1 MAHPRRSDGSS
12 SLIAA
17 PCGLLSVTIGVFVLC
32 GWIWDVDSFKTIY
45 GPITMKTNAA
55 IGFVLCGASL
65 LTLRSLPLL
74 AMACASLA
82 AVIGAVT
89 LSEHLVG
96 WDAGIDQLLFA
107 ETPGA
112 AGTASPNRMGPNASL
127 SFVLVSSALWR
138 LARGGPERIASAQK
152 LSLLAIVLACIPV
165 AGYLYGATE
174 LYGVAWLTGIA
185 LHTALGFI
193 ILNLGTLS
201 ARPDSGPVAVFLGDG
216 PAGTVLRRLA
226 VPVAALPFL
235 LGYLTILARNAGI
248 VDRGLGTALY
258 AVALM
263 VVLGLTVWHTA
274 QAVDITDRA
283 RRRAEEARDRL
294 IVSERKA
301 RADAERASQLKDQ
314 FLATLSH
321 ELRTPLNVMLG
332 WTQMLERGIPL
343 EDHARTAALVARN
356 GRLLARLVEDL
367 LDLSRVTVGQF
378 EIVRAPIVLNR
389 VVQSAVESIGP
400 TAAAKGISLSTDL
413 DPRVQSIYAD
423 AGRVQ
428 QIIWNL
434 LSNAVKFT
442 GSGGRIVVRT
452 CLEPDAAVLT
462 VSDTGIGFDA
472 SFAPELFTAF
482 RQADSSASREH
493 GGLGLGLSIAKH
505 LAELH
510 GGSLTGS
517 SPGLGAGAIFTLRL
531 PQRSQEDGDA
541 ARAQAASG
549 PEPNRQRLGSGRAIL
564 S

>member
-1 MAHPRRSDGSS
+1 
-12 SLIAA
+12 
-17 PCGLLSVTIGVFVLC
+17 
-32 GWIWDVDSFKTIY
+32 
-45 GPITMKTNAA
+45 
-55 IGFVLCGASL
+55 
-65 LTLRSLPLL
+65 
-74 AMACASLA
+74 
-82 AVIGAVT
+82 
-89 LSEHLVG
+89 
-96 WDAGIDQLLFA
+96 
-107 ETPGA
+107 
-112 AGTASPNRMGPNASL
+112 
-127 SFVLVSSALWR
+127 
-138 LARGGPERIASAQK
+138 
-152 LSLLAIVLACIPV
+152 
-165 AGYLYGATE
+165 
-174 LYGVAWLTGIA
+174 
-185 LHTALGFI
+185 
-193 ILNLGTLS
+193 
-201 ARPDSGPVAVFLGDG
+201 
-216 PAGTVLRRLA
+216 
-226 VPVAALPFL
+226 
-235 LGYLTILARNAGI
+235 
-248 VDRGLGTALY
+248 
-258 AVALM
+258 
-263 VVLGLTVWHTA
+263 
-274 QAVDITDRA
+274 
-283 RRRAEEARDRL
+283 
-294 IVSERKA
+294 
-301 RADAERASQLKDQ
+301 
-314 FLATLSH
+314 
-321 ELRTPLNVMLG
+321 
-332 WTQMLERGIPL
+332 MLERGIPL